1 MRSTNGGGKTILIRK
16 PYKTNK
22 NISRLFY
29 ILMMIIFVWFIGIQ
43 ILGPD
48 EQFFDQSGH
57 SDIPSST
64 MVLLHGRNPMAQN
77 KTFLFLDV
85 IKFQQ
90 NRR

>member
-1 MRSTNGGGKTILIRK
+1 MEGTILIK
-16 PYKTNK
+16 QSYKTNK

-29 ILMMIIFVWFIGIQ
+29 ILIAIIFVWFIGMQ

-48 EQFFDQSGH
+48 EQFLTNL
-57 SDIPSST
+57 DILSSI